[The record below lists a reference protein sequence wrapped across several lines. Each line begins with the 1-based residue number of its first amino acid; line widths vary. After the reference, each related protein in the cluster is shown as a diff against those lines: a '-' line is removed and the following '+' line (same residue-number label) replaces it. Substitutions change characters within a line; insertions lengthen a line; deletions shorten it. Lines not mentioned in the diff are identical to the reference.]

1 MHVAGKQMKHYM
13 KPINDF
19 SWHLDNGIEVFD
31 AHVNLVRVVRGCE
44 LFDFHDYMGACYVM
58 DRGPRGKLVMC
69 IGIVLAL
76 YSMHNYVCV

>member
-1 MHVAGKQMKHYM
+1 MKHYM

-19 SWHLDNGIEVFD
+19 NWHLDNGIEVFD
-31 AHVNLVRVVRGCE
+31 AHTNLLRVVRGCE

-58 DRGPRGKLVMC
+58 DRGPRGKLVYVMC

-76 YSMHNYVCV
+76 YSIHID